1 MEKLQQLEQA
11 KALMKE
17 ATTWSVMKW
26 LREKKRVRATADEA
40 NAAVDD
46 LRQRIQQQW
55 PQDVQAQYAAI
66 RQSAPTSAPRG
77 KHLSMQAN
85 NADLLKRFQSVRK
98 ADQEA
103 AAARMDAEKTFDD
116 AEKQLSTRLA
126 REGCQ
131 KAIYSWELHERAIQ
145 AAASLVGP
153 KK

>member
-40 NAAVDD
+40 NAAVDG
-46 LRQRIQQQW
+46 LRQRIQKQW
-55 PQDVQAQYAAI
+55 PEDLQAQYAAI
-66 RQSAPTSAPRG
+66 GQRAPTSAPRG
-77 KHLSMQAN
+77 KHLSMQAD
-85 NADLLKRFQSVRK
+85 NAELTRKLQSVQK
-98 ADQEA
+98 VDQQA

-145 AAASLVGP
+145 AAASLVDP
-153 KK
+153 KR